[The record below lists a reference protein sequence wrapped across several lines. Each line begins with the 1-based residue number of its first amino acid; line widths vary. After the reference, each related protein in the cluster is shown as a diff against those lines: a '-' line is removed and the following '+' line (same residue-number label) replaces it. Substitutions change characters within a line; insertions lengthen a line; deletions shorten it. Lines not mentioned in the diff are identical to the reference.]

1 MLLGSRWRSDAG
13 GAPSFKGQ
21 GPGPAAAY
29 ATRVRLPDALADAR
43 LLAAAAATNRPQR
56 LLVAGAGGPLGR
68 AVLEQALQRGGRY
81 GSVGVLTRA
90 PLQPGLRTLA
100 TVPHRADDDAPLRAD
115 VALIVFD
122 RGFDFHG
129 RDEAYHLPVPAE
141 LPSLA
146 RRLRAGGVHT
156 LAVLSPVAPG
166 LLPQALRHGLAT
178 LDEQAVAA
186 AGFERLLFVR
196 PSQTAPKLPLK
207 ARAERLARWMLSQLH
222 YLVPQREQP
231 VRAVSVA
238 GFVFEVL
245 RQWPDAAP
253 GTRVAAPA
261 LVWEA
266 AQPGGAEG
274 VVRRW
279 LAEGA

>member
-1 MLLGSRWRSDAG
+1 MAV
-13 GAPSFKGQ
+13 
-21 GPGPAAAY
+21 Y
-29 ATRVRLPDALADAR
+29 ATCVKLPDALADAR
-43 LLAAAAATNRPQR
+43 LLAAAAAPRPQR

-68 AVLEQALQRGGRY
+68 AVLEQALQRGSSY
-81 GSVGVLTRA
+81 ASVGVLTCA
-90 PLQPGLRTLA
+90 PLQAGLRALDA
-100 TVPHRADDDAPLRAD
+100 VSHVVDSDAPLVAD
-115 VALIVFD
+115 VALVVFD

-129 RDEAYHLPVPAE
+129 RDDAYHLPEPAE
-141 LPSLA
+141 LPALA

-156 LAVLSPVAPG
+156 LAVLTPVAPG
-166 LLPQALRHGLAT
+166 LLPQALQRGLAS

-196 PSQTAPKLPLK
+196 PSQAALKLPLK

-245 RQWPDAAP
+245 RQWPAASP

-266 AQPGGAEG
+266 AQPGGPEP
-274 VVRRW
+274 VVARW
-279 LAEGA
+279 LAEAA